1 MGREAWLYLVRRQH
15 SNHMDPTMTDFRA
28 LCVELLEWAEHTS
41 AHYVVHPDVI
51 LRARAA
57 LAEHPVKL
65 TDEE

>member
-1 MGREAWLYLVRRQH
+1 
-15 SNHMDPTMTDFRA
+15 MTDFRA
-28 LCVELLEWAEHTS
+28 LCVELLEWAEQTS

-57 LAEHPVKL
+57 LAEAPVEP